1 MDTRQCPWAGLEP
14 ELLNPEVSKVTLRPT
29 HCTSI
34 REDKSYFE
42 SGAHELMSHLRVKH
56 YILTEIKLIFRFLS
70 MADDTLRQ
78 NFSQFGQIYD
88 IRIFPE
94 KFYGFIK

>member
-1 MDTRQCPWAGLEP
+1 MRD
-14 ELLNPEVSKVTLRPT
+14 
-29 HCTSI
+29 
-34 REDKSYFE
+34 DKSYLE
-42 SGAHELMSHLRVKH
+42 NGAYELMSHLRVKH
-56 YILTEIKLIFRFLS
+56 YILTELKLLLLFLL
-70 MADDTLRQ
+70 ADDTLRQ

>member
-1 MDTRQCPWAGLEP
+1 M
-14 ELLNPEVSKVTLRPT
+14 S
-29 HCTSI
+29 
-34 REDKSYFE
+34 EDKSYFE
-42 SGAHELMSHLRVKH
+42 NSAYELMSHLRVKR
-56 YILTEIKLIFRFLS
+56 YILSEVNLLFLFPL
-70 MADDTLRQ
+70 ADDTLRQ

>member
-1 MDTRQCPWAGLEP
+1 MNIEKV
-14 ELLNPEVSKVTLRPT
+14 LLIIWLNSNPL
-29 HCTSI
+29 
-34 REDKSYFE
+34 
-42 SGAHELMSHLRVKH
+42 
-56 YILTEIKLIFRFLS
+56 FLFPS
-70 MADDTLRQ
+70 LSDDTLRQ